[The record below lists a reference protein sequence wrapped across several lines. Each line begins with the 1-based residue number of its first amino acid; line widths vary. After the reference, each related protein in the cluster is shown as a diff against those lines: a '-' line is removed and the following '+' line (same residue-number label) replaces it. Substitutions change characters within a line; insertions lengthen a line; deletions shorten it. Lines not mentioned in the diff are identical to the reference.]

1 MPAQPEVAFHFN
13 VADPLRYLC
22 RLLRKVHQAGMSAL
36 VCVPPALAR
45 ELDQALWTFA
55 AEEFIP
61 HAGWSADELVQARTP
76 ILIDHRPELLPARP
90 LLFNWTEQ
98 VASGFERYE
107 RVIEIVDTDPDM
119 RARARERW
127 RAYQA
132 LGQTPD
138 ATDMQE
144 LARNG

>member
-1 MPAQPEVAFHFN
+1 MRISFYFN
-13 VADPLRYLC
+13 VRNREQALC
-22 RLLRKVHQAGMSAL
+22 QLVGKALAAGQTMNILTESTAASAVLDRLLWEFPQNSFLPHCGPENPNA
-36 VCVPPALAR
+36 AR
-45 ELDQALWTFA
+45 A
-55 AEEFIP
+55 
-61 HAGWSADELVQARTP
+61 P

-98 VASGFERYE
+98 VAAGFERYE
-107 RVIEIVDTDPDM
+107 RVVEIVDTDEEM
-119 RARARERW
+119 RSRGRERW

-144 LARNG
+144 LARNR